1 MAKRFVI
8 SALFVLALSAVWIGA
23 ADSMASQEDE
33 PWVAS
38 IGSDHKVHLADYRD
52 AYRSYILST
61 GLPDTPQRRS
71 DFLERMIS
79 MRLMA
84 LDAEGRQL
92 GMTPEAELER
102 ERAWQKLM
110 IEGYVRSEI
119 LAPISVSDQELR
131 EMFVRVNTRWKAS
144 HLYAGTLTEANGLLD
159 RLQAG
164 ASFEELAAEIFVD
177 EELQKSGGYLGEF
190 GFDEMD
196 RGFEDAVFGMEPGDI
211 SGPVRTAQGY
221 SIIRL
226 EDRFTQPVLTESE
239 FASRIGGLNRYVLV
253 RKHEAARDRLRSDIL
268 EELAPEFSELALKAL
283 LQYIAGTSPLGGG
296 EALQPETIL
305 VSHSRGAM
313 TVEAFLTA
321 SVLTSEAQRSAI
333 SDASSLKDF
342 VEGLLIRQEILAR
355 ASEAGVAQTS
365 AFEIALRRAENDILY
380 EAAWQDL
387 QNTILVPDDSIQV
400 HMARFPEEFRSPARV
415 RVREILVSEASKATA
430 LAQAV
435 TASNFAAMA
444 ASHSVREGAASSGGD
459 LGYVTRAQL
468 GQVALPVFE
477 ASTGEIVGPLSVGGR
492 YALFQVLDKEPER
505 ASTLEEGREQVEAQL
520 KAAWVRKAVRERV
533 AELRE
538 RHTVERNL
546 NLLDDLTLRSPD
558 TLSVAPSVP

>member
-1 MAKRFVI
+1 MAKRSVI
-8 SALFVLALSAVWIGA
+8 SAFFVLAVSAVWIGA
-23 ADSMASQEDE
+23 ADSLANQEDE

-38 IGSDHKVHLADYRD
+38 IGAHKVHLADYRD

-84 LDAEGRQL
+84 LDAESRRL
-92 GMTPEAELER
+92 GATPEAELQR
-102 ERAWQKLM
+102 ERAWQKLL
-110 IEGYVRSEI
+110 IEGYVTSKV
-119 LAPISVSDQELR
+119 LAPIGVSDQELR

-144 HLYAGTLTEANGLLD
+144 HLYAGTLAEANGLLD

-164 ASFEELAAEIFVD
+164 VSFEALAAEIFTD
-177 EELQKSGGYLGEF
+177 EDLRKSGGYLGEF

-239 FASRIGGLNRYVLV
+239 FASRIGGLTRYVLV
-253 RKHEAARDRLRSDIL
+253 RKHEAARDQLRSDIL
-268 EELAPEFSELALKAL
+268 EELAPEFNEMALKAL
-283 LQYIAGTSPLGGG
+283 LQHIAGTSPLGGEG
-296 EALQPETIL
+296 ALQPEAIL

-321 SVLTSEAQRSAI
+321 SVLTSEAQRSAV
-333 SDASSLKDF
+333 SDASSLRDF
-342 VEGLLIRQEILAR
+342 VEGLLIRQEIITR
-355 ASEAGVAQTS
+355 AAEAGIAQTS

-387 QNTILVPDDSIQV
+387 QNTILVPDDSIQA

-415 RVREILVSEASKATA
+415 RVREILVSDASKATA
-430 LAQAV
+430 LAQTV

-444 ASHSVREGAASSGGD
+444 ASHSIRDGAASNGGD

-492 YALFQVLDKEPER
+492 HALFQVLDKIPER
-505 ASTLEEGREQVEAQL
+505 ASTMEEGREQVEEQL
-520 KAAWVRKAVRERV
+520 KAAWTRKAVRERV
-533 AELRE
+533 AKLRE
-538 RHTVERNL
+538 RHTVEKNL

-558 TLSVAPSVP
+558 TSSVAPSTP